1 MKILK
6 FLNLYPNEG
15 TTRVYRAG
23 IYDFFDCLYGKVRK
37 GKQVSEDEKAVY
49 GEKPFLYSLWYMLYL
64 GRFDGEG
71 GY

>member
-1 MKILK
+1 MKIQK
-6 FLNLYPNEG
+6 FLNLYHNEG

-49 GEKPFLYSLWYMLYL
+49 WEKPFIVYDRCYNL
-64 GRFDGEG
+64 GTFDGEVE
-71 GY
+71 Y